1 MTSPTR
7 KRSDQSRKRLS
18 ELKALE
24 IAERARQCFV
34 CTPEPRG
41 SGATC
46 AFLTR
51 SDIVL
56 IGRAVRGGWPV
67 PERKCQEIVEQ
78 LFATLESDD
87 DRLALSVAWVV
98 LAMEE
103 QNQRAQHAK
112 L

>member
-24 IAERARQCFV
+24 IVERARQCFV
-34 CTPEPRG
+34 CTPKPRG
-41 SGATC
+41 YGATC
-46 AFLTR
+46 ALLTR
-51 SDIVL
+51 SDVVL
-56 IGRAVRGGWPV
+56 IGRAVRGRWPI
-67 PERKCQEIVEQ
+67 PEKKCQEILES
-78 LFATLESDD
+78 LFATFQSDD
-87 DRLALSVAWVV
+87 DRLVLSVARVV

-103 QNQRAQHAK
+103 QNQLAQHAK

>member
-18 ELKALE
+18 ELKTLE
-24 IAERARQCFV
+24 IVERARQCFV
-34 CTPEPRG
+34 CTPKPRG
-41 SGATC
+41 YRATC
-46 AFLTR
+46 ALLTR
-51 SDIVL
+51 SDVVL
-56 IGRAVRGGWPV
+56 IGRAVRGGWPI
-67 PERKCQEIVEQ
+67 PDEKRTAIVEQ
-78 LFATLESDD
+78 LMATLQSDD
-87 DRLALSVAWVV
+87 DRLAISVARVV